1 MKPMI
6 TLMFFIGMFLVIA
19 GIYEQRVQTIQKL
32 VRTQY
37 KFVPRTLYDEAY
49 GGNPTDLMAMF
60 KSDFA
65 TVDPWIKNTSGDTG
79 HIRPKQA

>member
-6 TLMFFIGMFLVIA
+6 TLLFFVGMFLVIA
-19 GIYEQRVQTIQKL
+19 GIYEQRVSTVKQL

-37 KFVPRTLYDEAY
+37 KFIPRTLYDEAY

-65 TVDPWIKNTSGDTG
+65 SVDPWIQNTSGDSG
-79 HIRPKQA
+79 HTKPKMA